1 MPSETIFVESCHDK
15 TSIETRITFNGNVNG
30 ATATAPAVI
39 LAHPYGPLGGN
50 MRNNVIIALHNYFAS
65 KGYVTVCINFRGCG
79 HSKGRTS
86 WTGMPERGDYEA
98 VIQYLKTSSPCKLSH
113 LIIGGYSFGSMIAA
127 SLRPSSEDFDIPYS
141 YLLISYPV
149 SVQWALTTVRNSFFT
164 QQINGLLRPA
174 ATTTGFEGSNHKVL
188 VLYGDHDQFTG
199 VRSYQNW
206 LKNAGQHVESVII
219 PEADHFWFEHENNLV
234 RKVNDWIVRAF

>member
-1 MPSETIFVESCHDK
+1 MPSETIFLESCHDK
-15 TSIETRITFNGNVNG
+15 TSIETRVTFNNNHDSTFPVPG
-30 ATATAPAVI
+30 VI

-50 MRNNVIIALHNYFAS
+50 MRNNVIIALHNYFSS
-65 KGYVTVCINFRGCG
+65 KGFITAWCG

-98 VIQYLKTSSPCKLSH
+98 VIQHLKTSFPQKLSH

-127 SLRPSSEDFDIPYS
+127 SLRPQENDLSIPYS
-141 YLLISYPV
+141 YLLISYPLNV
-149 SVQWALTTVRNSFFT
+149 RWALSTVRSSFFSS
-164 QQINGLLRPA
+164 QVNQLLR
-174 ATTTGFEGSNHKVL
+174 TTENDSNNDNNNTNNNKVL

-206 LKNAGQHVESVII
+206 LKYAGQHVESVII
-219 PEADHFWFEHENNLV
+219 PGADHFWFEYENTLV
-234 RKVNDWIVRAF
+234 TKVHDWVTRTFQ